1 MDLGQ
6 KTTYISLLILTTCI
20 LLTLVI
26 YLYTGHLVI
35 VLLIAPPII
44 HWVLKKR
51 EKHS

>member
-1 MDLGQ
+1 MDIGQ
-6 KTTYISLLILTTCI
+6 KTTYISLFVLAICI

-44 HWVLKKR
+44 HWILKKR
-51 EKHS
+51 KES